1 MRSGKM
7 ASAARGAPNGV
18 RRLSHLR
25 HTVIVVERAVARR
38 IAPVQVALVWTNQ
51 PNTPCVRL
59 FPRQP
64 IAPTLWNIGGH
75 REFVYFLFW
84 SSRAMS
90 TRISSSA
97 GFGDG
102 ASLLMANAIQIAL
115 NYLERAGEI
124 DDYAETCQFLA
135 DKIEAMIMQGQCN
148 RLVLAN
154 RAIAAFQ
161 RYRTARTIEHPLA
174 G

>member
-1 MRSGKM
+1 
-7 ASAARGAPNGV
+7 
-18 RRLSHLR
+18 
-25 HTVIVVERAVARR
+25 
-38 IAPVQVALVWTNQ
+38 
-51 PNTPCVRL
+51 
-59 FPRQP
+59 
-64 IAPTLWNIGGH
+64 
-75 REFVYFLFW
+75 
-84 SSRAMS
+84 MS
-90 TRISSSA
+90 TRIGSSA

-102 ASLLMANAIQIAL
+102 ASLLMTNAIQIAL

-161 RYRTARTIEHPLA
+161 RYQTARTIEHPLA